1 MKKLLFLLGIM
12 ILSASMAYSQF
23 TFYLIDNFEGGKFP
37 NGSKWWRFGDL
48 KAELAGNAT
57 PEAHDQIASSC
68 GEHALNLSGKTTDW
82 YIGGIGT
89 NLGLDASGFSRFQ
102 IDVYGVEPW
111 SGKLKIELF
120 DDDNRNYSVE
130 QDPQNNYAPLH
141 DDKWVAEVNI
151 QGKGFTRISVPFSAF
166 RDVNPGIGDD
176 LWNPE
181 KKNGSGGLLQLQL
194 VAITDEQQGKMSF
207 NIDNLLLTY

>member
-1 MKKLLFLLGIM
+1 MKKLLFLLSVVIV
-12 ILSASMAYSQF
+12 SASMASAQF
-23 TFYLIDNFEGGKFP
+23 TFHLIDNFEGGKFP
-37 NGSKWWRFGDL
+37 NGAKWWRFGDL
-48 KAELAGNAT
+48 KAELVSNAT
-57 PEAHDQIASSC
+57 PEGRDQIAASC
-68 GEHALNLSGKTTDW
+68 GEYALSLSGETADW
-82 YIGGIGT
+82 YVGGIGT

-102 IDVYGVEPW
+102 VDVYGVEQW

-130 QDPQNNYAPLH
+130 QDPKNNYAPVH

-151 QGKGFTRISVPFSAF
+151 QGNGFTRVSVPFSAF
-166 RDVNPGIGDD
+166 RDVNPGVGDD

-181 KKNGSGGLLQLQL
+181 QKNGSGGLLQLQL
-194 VAITDEQQGKMSF
+194 VAITDEQQGKMNF